1 MEKDERRQE
10 GHKKKG
16 NLPQDIHV
24 RFQRIRHIIKLT
36 PFSPPPS
43 YVTMFYQMSQ
53 FETLLILTL
62 IHVTDMTFP
71 FYRPFPISSHP
82 PHPL

>member
-16 NLPQDIHV
+16 NLPEDVHV
-24 RFQRIRHIIKLT
+24 RFQRIRHTVSL
-36 PFSPPPS
+36 PPPHPPS

-53 FETLLILTL
+53 FEPLLILNLT
-62 IHVTDMTFP
+62 HVTYVTYP
-71 FYRPFPISSHP
+71 FYRPSPISHRP
-82 PHPL
+82 QLL